1 MSQRQSRRTKSASKT
16 PTPTD
21 LPYLKRDRQFGV
33 DRVFVRRNGRTIR
46 LRETPGTA
54 AFAKEYTEAMAQLV
68 ADIARR
74 KEADA
79 KRKTLD
85 QVKLRTFGW
94 VAARYFT
101 SGEFR
106 NLDPKSQQTR
116 RSVIEECLRETC
128 NGALM
133 RDCPVPQITS
143 AKIKALRD
151 AKASQRGAANNRRKY
166 LSAMFGWA
174 VEDGCMPSNPAR
186 DVRKLRY
193 PSDGFHSWTVEEVA
207 QFERRHP
214 VGTKARLALGLLM
227 FLGVRRDD
235 VVRLGPDMVRDG
247 VISFVPRKTRY
258 KRTALS
264 HKPILADLAQI
275 IAASHTGQTTFLI
288 TAYGKPF
295 STAGFGNWF
304 RARCNEAGLTHCS
317 AHGLRKAGATL
328 AANRGATVHQLMA
341 IFDWTTPGQ
350 AEVYTRTADRKSLA
364 GRAMGLLSR
373 EQGEN

>member
-1 MSQRQSRRTKSASKT
+1 MPSRPNKSAPNKT
-16 PTPTD
+16 LTPTD
-21 LPYLKRDRQFGV
+21 LPYLKRDRQFGIE
-33 DRVFVRRNGRTIR
+33 RVFVRRHGRTIR

-68 ADIARR
+68 AGIARR
-74 KEADA
+74 KEAEA
-79 KRKTLD
+79 KRNTLD

-166 LSAMFGWA
+166 LSALFGWA
-174 VEDGCMPSNPAR
+174 VEDGCMSNNPAR

-264 HKPILADLAQI
+264 HKPVLADLARI
-275 IAASHTGQTTFLI
+275 IAASPTGTTTFLA
-288 TAYGKPF
+288 TEYGKPF

-364 GRAMGLLSR
+364 ADAMKFLGDR
-373 EQGEN
+373 